1 MALAYLLPKYWITW
15 AGLGV
20 MRVVELLPYTLQT
33 HVGDAIGCLLRHLP
47 LSYLRIARR
56 NIALCLPEL
65 SAAEREKLLDRHCR
79 SLGMALCETADTW
92 WSSDKR
98 LNQLAEV
105 QGLHHLEA
113 ALAKG
118 RSKPESPCRLNSII
132 ALPRVART
140 GYANSDG
147 SPRYV

>member
-1 MALAYLLPKYWITW
+1 
-15 AGLGV
+15 
-20 MRVVELLPYTLQT
+20 MRS
-33 HVGDAIGCLLRHLP
+33 AALLRALP

-65 SAAEREKLLDRHCR
+65 SEAERETLLDRHCR

-92 WSSDKR
+92 WSSDER
-98 LNQLAEV
+98 LNRLAEV

-118 RSKPESPCRLNSII
+118 RGAILVGGHFTTIEISTRILGTVVPAQCRLPPHEKRPAI
-132 ALPRVART
+132 AHYVRKLLPPWQ
-140 GYANSDG
+140 SDTEG
-147 SPRYV
+147 RHQEHGAGAEKK